1 MELRTAEEELGKELA
16 EVYKREYQR
25 LTDRDSDLLY
35 MPATDKAKWWCSC
48 GVMNLISQMHC
59 RVCGASIA
67 DLSKIMWKDYLQGL
81 YDKEHPEEA
90 KARKEAEAAA
100 AEKAAAEEAAR
111 AEAEKAAAEEAAE
124 EAARLEAEKAAAEE
138 AARIEAEKA
147 AAEEAARTEAEKAA
161 AEEAARL
168 EAEKAAA
175 EEAARAEAEKA
186 VAEEEAEAED
196 EVISELPEIEPI
208 AEEEPEEIVIPEVV
222 EEEPEDKIEIS
233 IEEPAEEPVMLT
245 ASRPDEPE
253 PEMLS
258 ITKEDE
264 PEMGKIGSMD
274 DNDNE
279 YEDTRLGESEDDSE
293 YFDTPKG
300 ATPDADTVLGIPS
313 ETEEANVSLSADI
326 SFPDSED
333 EDMTESESANIIF
346 ADNTDADT
354 PEADIADISFPSDL
368 AQEYAQ
374 EFAEESA
381 KEVDEDPAKEIEIAD
396 DIIFEEQ
403 ATPIEADEPMT
414 VGIDDMMADI
424 GEIEEPE
431 PEIDDEDE
439 PLIKLEKALEM
450 PGFGKV
456 QSLDALP
463 EEESV
468 EFFDLPDE
476 PAEETVEDK
485 PKKGGL
491 FAGLFGKK
499 KKEKKQPEIFTELKL
514 KEEEPIILKNEPEP
528 VVETTPEP
536 EPEPEIVFAEEP
548 EEIDIPEELVS
559 TYEEEA
565 KLDIPVEDE
574 EEEAKLDIPAVEE
587 DEEAKLDIPVVDEE
601 SEEATIVLPEAE
613 AEELPEIELPEE
625 EAEELPEI
633 ELPED
638 ETEELPEIKFPEPEK
653 EGFPTV
659 ELSAVPQG
667 EIPDLPFSSEK
678 TEEPSVIHDEEG
690 NPQIIFPDS
699 PSSESRF
706 GDIDELDF
714 PDATIPESPL
724 PDPID
729 RESLPHIEFPDGP
742 QLEVKMNPEPENKEK
757 ARPFRN
763 PGAAKETPSGLTAS
777 EEKSAEAKESE
788 AEPTAAKITEEIQ
801 KSATPEKMPEP
812 EKAAEPQAPSV
823 HEKSETV
830 TKSGSKGKHALV
842 IILVVAILAVLL
854 MGFFLVRSLFGNS
867 EATSAVEAAT
877 ASIQKLEED
886 SIPTQED
893 FNKAL
898 NDYNAVPYD
907 RKNEVKNAS
916 ILERFKD
923 VDLKTVKD
931 IATRMDALSET
942 TPFSDVVDLENEYQ
956 KLTVQ
961 EKTFVDG
968 TKLDSFKNLNDM
980 EQSAL
985 KAVSNIMSLLPSS
998 DNFKVT
1004 SVRVK
1009 DDTSMSMAY
1018 RMQIGYSYVDEQG
1031 TLKQNTTYLSMMSAN
1046 DDVAYNDAVNSGDS
1060 ESYTKNTKEKAT
1072 YDKCESDEVEV
1083 DSDKM
1088 MYYLDS

>member
-1 MELRTAEEELGKELA
+1 MELRTAEEELGKDLA
-16 EVYKREYQR
+16 EIYKREYQR

-90 KARKEAEAAA
+90 KARKEAEA
-100 AEKAAAEEAAR
+100 
-111 AEAEKAAAEEAAE
+111 E

-147 AAEEAARTEAEKAA
+147 AAEEAARIEAEKAA
-161 AEEAARL
+161 AEEAARIEAEKTAAEEAVRI

-175 EEAARAEAEKA
+175 EEAARIEAEKA
-186 VAEEEAEAED
+186 AAEEAAGIEAEKAEAEED
-196 EVISELPEIEPI
+196 SEIPEIEPI
-208 AEEEPEEIVIPEVV
+208 SEEEPEEIVIPEVV
-222 EEEPEDKIEIS
+222 EEGPEDKIEIS

-279 YEDTRLGESEDDSE
+279 YEDTRLGESEDDAE

-313 ETEEANVSLSADI
+313 EIEEAGVSLSADI

-333 EDMTESESANIIF
+333 EDITESESANIIF
-346 ADNTDADT
+346 ADNNEEDT
-354 PEADIADISFPSDL
+354 PEVEIADISFPSDL

-381 KEVDEDPAKEIEIAD
+381 KEDDEDITKEIEIAD

-414 VGIDDMMADI
+414 VGIDDMMVDI
-424 GEIEEPE
+424 GEIEETE

-476 PAEETVEDK
+476 PAKETVEDK

-514 KEEEPIILKNEPEP
+514 KEEEPIDLKNEPEP
-528 VVETTPEP
+528 ELEP
-536 EPEPEIVFAEEP
+536 ETVSAEEP
-548 EEIDIPEELVS
+548 KEIEHPEEPVS
-559 TYEEEA
+559 TYE
-565 KLDIPVEDE
+565 
-574 EEEAKLDIPAVEE
+574 
-587 DEEAKLDIPVVDEE
+587 EEAKLDIPVVDEE
-601 SEEATIVLPEAE
+601 SEEATIV
-613 AEELPEIELPEE
+613 LPEE

-638 ETEELPEIKFPEPEK
+638 ETEELPEIKFPEPEI

-706 GDIDELDF
+706 GDVDELDF

-777 EEKSAEAKESE
+777 EEGSAEAKEPE
-788 AEPTAAKITEEIQ
+788 A
-801 KSATPEKMPEP
+801 
-812 EKAAEPQAPSV
+812 KAE
-823 HEKSETV
+823 
-830 TKSGSKGKHALV
+830 SGGKGKHVFA
-842 IILVVAILAVLL
+842 IILVVFVLAALI
-854 MGFFLVRSLFGNS
+854 MGFFLVRNLFGNS
-867 EATSAVEAAT
+867 EATSAVEAAN

-907 RKNEVKNAS
+907 RKNEVTNAS
-916 ILERFKD
+916 TLERFKD

-942 TPFSDVVDLENEYQ
+942 TPFSDIVDLENEYQ

-1031 TLKQNTTYLSMMSAN
+1031 TLKQNTTYISMMSAN
-1046 DDVAYNDAVNSGDS
+1046 DDVAYNDAINSGDS